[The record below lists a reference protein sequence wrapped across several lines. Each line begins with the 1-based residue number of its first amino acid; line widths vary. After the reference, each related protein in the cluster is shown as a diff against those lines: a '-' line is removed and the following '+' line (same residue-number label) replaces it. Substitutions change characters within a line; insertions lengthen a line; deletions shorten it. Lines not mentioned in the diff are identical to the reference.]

1 MKKYIIKRIG
11 EAIAVVFAI
20 TIITFIILNVIPGD
34 PVLLILGDRADSA
47 TIEMVRHQMGFD
59 KPLYIQF
66 FNYLWKLLHLDLG
79 SSYFTREAVFASLSR
94 AFVVT
99 IKLALSAYFF
109 ALVFGIIFGVIASVK
124 RGKFID
130 RFLMSTSIIGISAPS
145 FWVAIILQIIFGLKL
160 NLLPIS
166 GGDSASAFI
175 LPAFAL
181 GTRYIASIA
190 RITRTS
196 MLEVIGQDY
205 IRTAEA
211 KGFSKLRVII
221 GHALRNALLP
231 IITLIGAELG
241 GVLTG
246 SMLIEKVFSIS
257 GIGKLTVDSILSRD
271 MPVLQGAIIYIATIC
286 VIIYLLVDIS
296 YAYIDPRIRLGEEQ

>member
-1 MKKYIIKRIG
+1 MRKYIIKRIG

-20 TIITFIILNVIPGD
+20 IVITFVILNVIPGD
-34 PVLLILGDRADSA
+34 PVLLILGERADSA
-47 TIEMVRHQMGFD
+47 TIEMVRNQMGFD

-66 FNYLWKLLHLDLG
+66 FSYLKNLLHLNLG
-79 SSYFTREAVFASLSR
+79 VSYFTREAVFESLSR
-94 AFVVT
+94 ALGVT
-99 IKLALSAYFF
+99 IKLALSAYTF
-109 ALVFGIIFGVIASVK
+109 ALVFGIVFGVIAAVN

-130 RFLMSTSIIGISAPS
+130 KFLMSTSIIGISAPS

-166 GGDSASAFI
+166 GGDSVEAFI

-211 KGFSKLRVII
+211 KGVSKWKVII

-231 IITLIGAELG
+231 IITLVGTELG
-241 GVLTG
+241 GILTG

-271 MPVLQGAIIYIATIC
+271 MPVLQGAIIYIATVC

>member
-1 MKKYIIKRIG
+1 MRKYIIKRIG

-20 TIITFIILNVIPGD
+20 IVITFVILNVIPGD
-34 PVLLILGDRADSA
+34 PVLLILGERADSA
-47 TIEMVRHQMGFD
+47 TIEMVRNQMGFD

-66 FNYLWKLLHLDLG
+66 FSYLKNLLHLNLG
-79 SSYFTREAVFASLSR
+79 VSYFTREAVFESLSR
-94 AFVVT
+94 ALGVT
-99 IKLALSAYFF
+99 IKLALSAYIF
-109 ALVFGIIFGVIASVK
+109 ALVFGIVFGVIAAVN

-130 RFLMSTSIIGISAPS
+130 KFLMSTSIIGISAPS
-145 FWVAIILQIIFGLKL
+145 FWVAIILQIVFGLKL

-166 GGDSASAFI
+166 GGDSVEAFI

-211 KGFSKLRVII
+211 KGVSKWKVII

-231 IITLIGAELG
+231 IITLVGTELG
-241 GVLTG
+241 GILTG

-271 MPVLQGAIIYIATIC
+271 MPVLQGAIIYIATVC

>member
-1 MKKYIIKRIG
+1 MRKYIIKRIV
-11 EAIAVVFAI
+11 EAIAVVIAI
-20 TIITFIILNVIPGD
+20 MVITFIILNVIPGD
-34 PVLLILGDRADSA
+34 PAVLILGERADAA
-47 TIEMVRHQMGFD
+47 TIEMVRQQMGFD

-66 FNYLWKLLHLDLG
+66 LNYFGKLLQLDLG
-79 SSYFTREAVFASLSR
+79 VSYFTREEVFVALSR
-94 AFVVT
+94 AFAVT
-99 IKLALSAYFF
+99 IKLALSAYAF
-109 ALVFGIIFGVIASVK
+109 ALIFGITFGVIACVR

-130 RFLMSTSIIGISAPS
+130 KFLMSTSIIGISAPS
-145 FWVAIILQIIFGLKL
+145 FWVAIILQIVFGLKL

-166 GGDSASAFI
+166 GGESVAAFI
-175 LPAFAL
+175 LPSFAL

-196 MLEVIGQDY
+196 MLEIIGQDY

-211 KGFSKLRVII
+211 KGISRWRVII

-271 MPVLQGAIIYIATIC
+271 MPLLQGAIIYIATVC

-296 YAYIDPRIRLGEEQ
+296 YAYIDPRIRLAEEV

>member
-1 MKKYIIKRIG
+1 MRKYIIKRIA
-11 EAIAVVFAI
+11 EAIAVVLAI
-20 TIITFIILNVIPGD
+20 TVITFIILNIIPGD
-34 PVLLILGDRADSA
+34 PVLLILGERADAA
-47 TIEMVRHQMGFD
+47 TIEMVRSQMGFD
-59 KPLYIQF
+59 KPLHIQF
-66 FNYLWKLLHLDLG
+66 FSYFGKLLHLDLG
-79 SSYFTREAVFASLSR
+79 ISYFTREVVFQSLSR
-94 AFVVT
+94 AFGIT
-99 IKLALSAYFF
+99 IKLALSAYAF
-109 ALVFGIIFGVIASVK
+109 ALVFGIVFGVIAAVK

-130 RFLMSTSIIGISAPS
+130 KLLMSTSIIGISAPS
-145 FWVAIILQIIFGLKL
+145 FWVAIILQIVFGLKL

-166 GGDSASAFI
+166 GGDSVAAFI
-175 LPAFAL
+175 LTAFEL

-211 KGFSKLRVII
+211 KGISKLRIII

-231 IITLIGAELG
+231 IITLVGTELG

-296 YAYIDPRIRLGEEQ
+296 YAYIDPRIRLGEEH

>member
-1 MKKYIIKRIG
+1 MRKYIIKRIL
-11 EAIAVVFAI
+11 EAIAVIFAI
-20 TIITFIILNVIPGD
+20 VVITFIILNVIPGD
-34 PVLLILGDRADSA
+34 PVVLMLGERANA
-47 TIEMVRHQMGFD
+47 ETIEMVRHQMGLD
-59 KPLYIQF
+59 QPLFIQF
-66 FNYLWKLLHLDLG
+66 INYIKDLLRLDLG
-79 SSYFTREAVFASLSR
+79 VSYFTREPVFESLSR
-94 AFVVT
+94 AFLITV
-99 IKLALSAYFF
+99 KLALSSYAF
-109 ALVFGIIFGVIASVK
+109 ALIFGIIFGVVAAVN

-130 RFLMSTSIIGISAPS
+130 KFLMTTSIIGISAPS
-145 FWVAIILQIIFGLKL
+145 FWVAIILQIVFGLKL

-166 GGDSASAFI
+166 GGDTIASFI

-196 MLEVIGQDY
+196 MLDIINQDFV
-205 IRTAEA
+205 RTAEA
-211 KGFSKLRVII
+211 KGVSKWGVII
-221 GHALRNALLP
+221 KHTLRNALLP
-231 IITLIGAELG
+231 ITTLVGAELG

-271 MPVLQGAIIYIATIC
+271 MPVLQGSIIYIAAVC